1 MLILNQLGN
10 KVVNV
15 DAVESIEVAY
25 NTGSSYTVVK
35 AVVEHPWD
43 NDEFTKKA
51 TIALGEY
58 STSVK
63 AEEVIKWIYT
73 AYMSES
79 RGFKMPKDG
88 EVDAGF

>member
-15 DAVESIEVAY
+15 DNVESIEIDYHLGNAY
-25 NTGSSYTVVK
+25 
-35 AVVEHPWD
+35 AVVLAVIEH
-43 NDEFTKKA
+43 NANAHYSSF
-51 TIALGEY
+51 IRLGEY

-63 AEEVIKWIYT
+63 TEEVIKWIYT

-88 EVDAGF
+88 EADAGL

>member
-15 DAVESIEVAY
+15 NNVESIEIDYHPGNAY
-25 NTGSSYTVVK
+25 
-35 AVVEHPWD
+35 AVVHAITEHDWD
-43 NDEFTKKA
+43 NEYDHYSSVR
-51 TIALGEY
+51 LGEY

-88 EVDAGF
+88 EVDA

>member
-15 DAVESIEVAY
+15 NNVESIEIDYHTGNAY
-25 NTGSSYTVVK
+25 
-35 AVVEHPWD
+35 AVVRAITEHDWD
-43 NDEFTKKA
+43 NEYDHYASIK
-51 TIALGEY
+51 LGEY
-58 STSVK
+58 STFVK

-88 EVDAGF
+88 EVDAP